1 VAHLAAEPRRA
12 AEGRLEHM
20 RLPADI
26 VPPERP
32 PEVHEYRAALMSVF
46 LHTLSRNNPARLV
59 VPSLQPLMLSQAVEW
74 IHRLPSGLRKKAQAH
89 AAFRLAVAMYVE
101 KRMAEFEP
109 SLQVLLGV
117 EDESALRARLQ
128 TLQEPS
134 PDQVFQAIYEP
145 LSRIPAPPPDGEAP
159 KEPLS
164 FAERQE
170 LPPEPQ
176 GSRGT
181 VSSPTQQSQS
191 TLDLENLT
199 TTVRIRA
206 PSLRDFKDLK
216 RMLDPRSWDESPF
229 WPESYQVELSED
241 GSQFDKV
248 KAKETPG
255 ETWHGHLFEH
265 VEWNWNTFSV
275 SSFRN
280 FLNISYEV
288 SENPQRI
295 RLGFSLYTCEGSTL
309 FVREARNGVDVD
321 SGFLNVDRVNT
332 PPGFFSIDTQKVIRF
347 SDILDRRSP
356 LEGPVGSGQILSF
369 MAPAIVGLWM
379 HDLVSSLYFPSS

>member
-1 VAHLAAEPRRA
+1 
-12 AEGRLEHM
+12 
-20 RLPADI
+20 
-26 VPPERP
+26 
-32 PEVHEYRAALMSVF
+32 
-46 LHTLSRNNPARLV
+46 
-59 VPSLQPLMLSQAVEW
+59 
-74 IHRLPSGLRKKAQAH
+74 
-89 AAFRLAVAMYVE
+89 
-101 KRMAEFEP
+101 
-109 SLQVLLGV
+109 
-117 EDESALRARLQ
+117 
-128 TLQEPS
+128 
-134 PDQVFQAIYEP
+134 
-145 LSRIPAPPPDGEAP
+145 
-159 KEPLS
+159 
-164 FAERQE
+164 
-170 LPPEPQ
+170 
-176 GSRGT
+176 
-181 VSSPTQQSQS
+181 
-191 TLDLENLT
+191 
-199 TTVRIRA
+199 
-206 PSLRDFKDLK
+206 
-216 RMLDPRSWDESPF
+216 
-229 WPESYQVELSED
+229 ELSED

-248 KAKETPG
+248 LTKEPPG

-347 SDILDRRSP
+347 SDILERRTP
-356 LEGPVGSGQILSF
+356 LEGPAGSGQILSF